1 MQTLES
7 KMLESLVGGSSPGSC
22 FAFGLGLTALAF
34 TWYTPAGYFAAE
46 LAVVGAVGC
55 FG

>member
-1 MQTLES
+1 MRTIES
-7 KMLESLVGGSSPGSC
+7 KMLEAYVGGSTPGSC
-22 FAFGLGLTALAF
+22 FAFGLGLAALAF